1 MEMHSRTTFDR
12 NKCEQSLSE
21 ETILSHSRCRYH
33 YDLENKAQISM
44 STTSKFQKT
53 QTQKRFALDPLGSS

>member
-33 YDLENKAQISM
+33 YDIENKAQISM

-53 QTQKRFALDPLGSS
+53 QT